1 MVAKPPSPDL
11 DPLNRLRTVPF
22 FADLPESAVTAA
34 IAQAV
39 IRPHPPDQVMLLESD
54 WGNAVYFI
62 LEGWMKIRTYNLE
75 GREITLNILG
85 PGELFGE
92 MASLDQMPR
101 STDVMTLTPAV
112 IGSIPAADFVKF
124 LSTEPQAGIR
134 LAKLMAQRLRQLNRR
149 LRLREADSTARLVD
163 ILLFLAEGQGQ
174 ASERGTAIPQ
184 LSHRE
189 LGSLAGMTRETVTRV
204 LGKLERKGL
213 IHRDAEAIYLV
224 KSNALEAL
232 LA

>member
-1 MVAKPPSPDL
+1 MAAKPSSADL
-11 DPLNRLRTVPF
+11 DPRNRLRAVPF
-22 FADLPESAVTAA
+22 FVDLPEPAVTAA
-34 IAQAV
+34 IAQGV
-39 IRPHPPDQVMLLESD
+39 IRPHPADQVMLLESD

-92 MASLDQMPR
+92 MASLDQVPR
-101 STDVMTLTPAV
+101 STDVMTLTPAL

-124 LSTEPQAGIR
+124 LTTEPQAGIR

-149 LRLREADSTARLVD
+149 LRLREADSTARVVD
-163 ILLFLAEGQGQ
+163 ILLFLAEGQGRV
-174 ASERGTAIPQ
+174 SETGTAIP
-184 LSHRE
+184 LLAHRE

-213 IHRDAEAIYLV
+213 IRRDGETLHLV
-224 KSNALEAL
+224 NIKALEAL
-232 LA
+232 LV